1 MDRISNKFKLVRS
14 QSIGVGMGGGEPKST
29 PAVPGSQTRPAVAA
43 SEGRTAQI
51 ILLDER
57 RLELQV
63 APRLF
68 AGELLDLVAS
78 QSGLKAHTFTY
89 VEYVETNFNQ

>member
-1 MDRISNKFKLVRS
+1 MDRISNRFKLVRS

-29 PAVPGSQTRPAVAA
+29 PAVPGGQTRPVAA
-43 SEGRTAQI
+43 TSEGRTAQI

-63 APRLF
+63 SPKLF

-78 QSGLKAHTFTY
+78 QSGLKAHLHT
-89 VEYVETNFNQ
+89 EDS